1 MEINKIDLIITNGDS
16 FTDGA
21 GTSEQYAYENNLNVI
36 NQFGWPEILSK
47 KLNIPLI
54 NLAKGGSSNEAI
66 MRRSIAFL
74 EQSNILWDFVMKN
87 KFLDL
92 NLNECNILF
101 ITQYSY
107 LHRINIGVSEDL
119 NQFRNYQVSHSLCDE
134 LSKKSKHLTDGVT
147 TIVNGMHTMCDYGY
161 DSYKFTFDYFMYNS
175 YFKTKT
181 NILHLNWGYL
191 PFNYITSDLDNPKHN
206 YEIFLEKCENNL
218 SSFEFKMINKNDVYM
233 GDVKTCIDE
242 TNGVINDTHYGL
254 HSNELMVERLS
265 NHLKESYGIQ

>member
-1 MEINKIDLIITNGDS
+1 MVTNKIDLIITNGDS

-21 GTSEQYAYENNLNVI
+21 GTSEQYAYENNLNTI
-36 NQFGWPEILSK
+36 NQYGWPEILSK

-66 MRRSIAFL
+66 MRRSVSFL
-74 EQSNILWDFVMKN
+74 EQNNIFWDSSIN
-87 KFLDL
+87 
-92 NLNECNILF
+92 NASLNERSILF

-107 LHRINIGVSEDL
+107 LHRINIGISEDT
-119 NQFRNYQVSHSLCDE
+119 NQFKNYQVTHSLCSD

-147 TIVNGMHTMCDYGY
+147 TIVEGIHRLTDYGY

-175 YFKTKT
+175 YFKTKN

-191 PFNYITSDLDNPKHN
+191 PFNYIENGIDNPKNNHD
-206 YEIFLEKCENNL
+206 IFLEKCENNL
-218 SSFEFKMINKNDVYM
+218 SNFEFKMINKNDVYM
-233 GDVKTCIDE
+233 CDVKTCIDE
-242 TNGVINDTHYGL
+242 TNGVINDAHYGL

>member
-1 MEINKIDLIITNGDS
+1 MVTNKIDLIITNGDS

-21 GTSEQYAYENNLNVI
+21 GTSEQYAYENNLNRI
-36 NQFGWPEILSK
+36 NQYGWPEILSK

-66 MRRSIAFL
+66 MRRGIAFL
-74 EQSNILWDFVMKN
+74 EQNNILWDCVINN

-107 LHRINIGVSEDL
+107 LHRINIGISEDL
-119 NQFRNYQVSHSLCDE
+119 NEFKNYQISHSLCGE

-147 TIVNGMHTMCDYGY
+147 TIVNGMHTLTDYGY
-161 DSYKFTFDYFMYNS
+161 DTYKFVFDYFMYNS
-175 YFKTKT
+175 YFKAKN
-181 NILHLNWGYL
+181 NILHLNWGYI
-191 PFNYITSDLDNPKHN
+191 PFNYIENVNTPKRN
-206 YEIFLEKCENNL
+206 YDIFLEKCENNL
-218 SSFEFKMINKNDVYM
+218 SNFEFKMINKKDVPM
-233 GDVKTCIDE
+233 KDFKSCTEE
-242 TNGVINDTHYGL
+242 TNGVINDGHYGL

-265 NHLKESYGIQ
+265 NYLKESYGIQ